1 MKKKVLKM
9 DKFIANGEGLS
20 AKVMSSITGGVNS
33 QTTGDTDRTDNGR
46 DIGDPYTTFERDYIY
61 SK

>member
-1 MKKKVLKM
+1 M